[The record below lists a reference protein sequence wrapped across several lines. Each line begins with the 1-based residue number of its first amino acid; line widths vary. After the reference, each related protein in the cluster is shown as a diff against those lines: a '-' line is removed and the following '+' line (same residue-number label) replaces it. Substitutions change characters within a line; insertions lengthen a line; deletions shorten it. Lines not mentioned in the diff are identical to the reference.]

1 VSASGII
8 SVILF
13 LIGAL
18 TLFVNIVGGAVV
30 IILVLLIGMQGGKKT
45 VMICPCCS
53 KEGTRLAQQRRIIA
67 ANFQTIKKGRTL
79 LFDLLTESSYSKLLQ
94 LLKILVPRP

>member
-1 VSASGII
+1 
-8 SVILF
+8 
-13 LIGAL
+13 
-18 TLFVNIVGGAVV
+18 V

-45 VMICPCCS
+45 VMICPSCG

-67 ANFQTIKKGRTL
+67 ANFQTIKKGQTL

-94 LLKILVPRP
+94 LLKILEPRP